1 MAVIKRFTIGERVFA
16 HLETWRI
23 YSSIWS
29 GMVGLVGACV
39 ALGDFPSLKIAFLV
53 FFIPFFGWVSG
64 LYAMD
69 YLDRKLDEIEKPQ
82 RPIPSG
88 RIKPKEAIIFAF
100 IFAAIG
106 FVLSLAL
113 GVVNVLLVLVVAFT
127 VLSYTKFSKPRGLIA
142 NFNRGLVTLVT
153 FYFGVFAIRASISN
167 YVIILSIAFLIHD
180 ASTNIVG
187 AMRDVGGD
195 KKAGY
200 LTTPAR
206 YGIKKAAIISLA
218 LTLTYLSL
226 IILVENYFQF
236 MNYPYRFYM
245 LFLPAVLLLIPLYL
259 ILFKSLENI
268 TREKALLSHSLFVVE
283 RNTLACAF
291 ISGITNSLSI
301 SITIF
306 LITTI
311 LTVGLQ
317 ILIRKR
323 HEIKSR

>member
-1 MAVIKRFTIGERVFA
+1 MGAIKRFTIGERVFA

-29 GMVGLVGACV
+29 GMVSLVGACV
-39 ALGDFPSLKIAFLV
+39 ALGNFPSLKIALLV

-100 IFAAIG
+100 IFAALG
-106 FVLSLAL
+106 FVLSFNF
-113 GVVNVLLVLVVAFT
+113 GIVNILLVLVVGFT

-153 FYFGVFAIRASISN
+153 FYFGVFAINASISN
-167 YVIILSIAFLIHD
+167 YIVLLSIAFLIHD

-206 YGIKKAAIISLA
+206 YGIKWAAIISLA
-218 LTLTYLSL
+218 LTVTYLSL
-226 IILVENYFQF
+226 IIFVENYFQF
-236 MNYPYRFYM
+236 MIYPYSFYA
-245 LFLPAVLLLIPLYL
+245 LFLPAIVLLISLYL
-259 ILFKSLENI
+259 ILFRSLKNI
-268 TREKALLSHSLFVVE
+268 SREKALMSHSLFVVE

-291 ISGITNSLSI
+291 IFGITSSLSI
-301 SITIF
+301 SVTIF
-306 LITTI
+306 LVTTI

-323 HEIKSR
+323 HEIKS